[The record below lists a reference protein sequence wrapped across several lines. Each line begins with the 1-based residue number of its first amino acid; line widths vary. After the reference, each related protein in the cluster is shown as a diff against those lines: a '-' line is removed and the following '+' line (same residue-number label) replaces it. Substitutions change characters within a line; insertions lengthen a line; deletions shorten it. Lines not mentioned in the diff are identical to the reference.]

1 MWRVRGEVID
11 SAQYIFCFYLLMRV
25 LVYGLD
31 DAVVAA
37 VVERVVDAPQEEV
50 VVEREGRLHVHEA
63 LHLRDLRRLQRA

>member
-1 MWRVRGEVID
+1 
-11 SAQYIFCFYLLMRV
+11 MRV